1 MEENTK
7 TCPFCGQTLEADIEV
22 CPFCNMNVAKQFD
35 NAPVTAYDE
44 APIVQEPSEPVTES
58 HIPVYT
64 PKPAAITA
72 DPVPENAEASDEDVL
87 EPVAGRR
94 YEIKGRASG
103 TGKESNMTWL
113 WILIAVIVLVGIC
126 SCAACALFLKFF
138 FG

>member
-44 APIVQEPSEPVTES
+44 PPVVQDPTEPVTEH
-58 HIPVYT
+58 HIPAYT
-64 PKPAAITA
+64 PKPAAITLV
-72 DPVPENAEASDEDVL
+72 PVPESAEAADEDVL
-87 EPVAGRR
+87 ETVPGKR
-94 YEIKGRASG
+94 YGIKGRAAG
-103 TGKESNMTWL
+103 TGKTSNLNWL
-113 WILIAVIVLVGIC
+113 WILIAVIVLLGLC
-126 SCAACALFLKFF
+126 SCASCALFLKFF